1 MVDDT
6 GRGRGAAWRLIVDT
20 RIRTIG
26 DDGVDD
32 GEGGRPRRR
41 RDQDAVAGR
50 SVGVVYNEI
59 LKHAVFDDKV
69 AARIE
74 HDAVIGSAGAVD
86 LQTGQGDVA
95 RTRTDGDAVA
105 GRRSGDRGP
114 AVAVDG
120 DRAGDGDRTIFA
132 GIERRDNA
140 VGPDFGIGL
149 RERGTRR
156 GDGAGIAAEPRR

>member
-1 MVDDT
+1 SSNAGVDRAASDDDMVDDT

-95 RTRTDGDAVA
+95 RT
-105 GRRSGDRGP
+105 
-114 AVAVDG
+114 
-120 DRAGDGDRTIFA
+120 
-132 GIERRDNA
+132 
-140 VGPDFGIGL
+140 
-149 RERGTRR
+149 
-156 GDGAGIAAEPRR
+156 